1 MSTLSCQYI
10 KSTITVKVA
19 AVEKCGKVGGTARP
33 FYESRT
39 PTIAAMHACSACAG
53 DYEDPGRTGG
63 PEEPDDEGDSDEYEV
78 ELEGEL
84 KGDLES
90 AFEGG
95 DKPSPVN
102 ETDARDDDL
111 AD

>member
-53 DYEDPGRTGG
+53 DYEDPGGREDPRSLTTKAIATNTKW
-63 PEEPDDEGDSDEYEV
+63 SW
-78 ELEGEL
+78 
-84 KGDLES
+84 K
-90 AFEGG
+90 A
-95 DKPSPVN
+95 N
-102 ETDARDDDL
+102 
-111 AD
+111 